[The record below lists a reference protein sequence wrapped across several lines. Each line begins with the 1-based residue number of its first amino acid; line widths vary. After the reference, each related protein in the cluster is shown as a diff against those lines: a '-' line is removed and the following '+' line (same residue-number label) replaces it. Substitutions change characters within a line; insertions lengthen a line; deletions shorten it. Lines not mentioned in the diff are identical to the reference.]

1 MFASGLKM
9 STKVFCVGFQKT
21 GTSSIGAALGILGH
35 RVHNGFRFNQPGKVQ
50 IEPPVSLA
58 KLADI
63 ALPMVPRFSAFQD
76 NPWCL
81 LYREL
86 DEAFPGSR
94 FILTRRARRDWYQ
107 SLLRHFGE
115 TESAMFQFIYGCN
128 TAASAPPEHFLA
140 HYDAHNQAVLR
151 HFRARPND
159 LLVLDLETANWDPLC
174 AFLQCR
180 KPVFRAY
187 PHRNAAPERER
198 RRARKIRFGL

>member
-1 MFASGLKM
+1 MP
-9 STKVFCVGFQKT
+9 TKVFCIGFQKT
-21 GTSSIGAALGILGH
+21 GTSSIGAALSVLGY

-63 ALPMVPRFSAFQD
+63 ALPVVPRFSAFQD

-81 LYREL
+81 LFREL

-107 SLLRHFGE
+107 SLRRHFHE
-115 TESAMFQFIYGCN
+115 TDSAMFQFIYDCD
-128 TAASAPPEHFLA
+128 TATSAPSEHFLA
-140 HYDAHNQAVLR
+140 RYDAHNQAVLT
-151 HFRARPND
+151 HFRKRPSD
-159 LLVLDLETANWDPLC
+159 LLVLDLETADWAPIC

-180 KPVFRAY
+180 RPVLRPY
-187 PHRNAAPERER
+187 PHRNAAPVRER